1 MLSRD
6 RSLEGK
12 VAIVTGSGGGIGKA
26 VALSF
31 AEAGADVALCDLA
44 TQEGKLA
51 AVAEEIRQLGQRS
64 LALRCDVT
72 QKADVDNTVQQVI
85 DEFGKIDILVNCAGI
100 YITGKTLLECDEDD
114 WDKVINTNLKGTYFC
129 CQAVGKRMVDQKRGN
144 IINFASQAGINP
156 SPGTGAYS
164 VSKAGVI
171 MLTRLLALEIAR
183 YNIRVN
189 AIAPGWVKTD
199 MNIHLRPTP
208 EVEKGIA
215 SQFVLGRLGEPEDIS
230 KAVLFLASD
239 NSSYITGQALSVD
252 GGGHIV
258 LPWEQAAR

>member
-1 MLSRD
+1 MSRTG
-6 RSLEGK
+6 SLEGK
-12 VAIVTGSGGGIGKA
+12 IAIITGGRGGVGKAIALTFAKAGAAIV
-26 VALSF
+26 
-31 AEAGADVALCDLA
+31 LCDLM
-44 TQEGKLA
+44 TEDGKLE
-51 AVAEEIRQLGQRS
+51 AVAEEVRQLGQRS
-64 LALRCDVT
+64 LTLRVNVT
-72 QKADVDNTVQQVI
+72 QEADVDNMVQRVM
-85 DEFGKIDILVNCAGI
+85 DEFGEIDILVNCAG
-100 YITGKTLLECDEDD
+100 TWLTDQTLLECDEDD

-258 LPWEQAAR
+258 LPWEQAAH